1 MNDRG
6 INDMCRK
13 KLGKESYISQIDL
26 EFIILEFYKT
36 KIELTNNDLYKIM
49 CAIKKSVQ
57 AKELDYEPVEK
68 KIYFGNEREPN
79 MRHLST
85 WLPFTITLQVI
96 ANELDQCE
104 N

>member
-49 CAIKKSVQ
+49 CAIKKSV
-57 AKELDYEPVEK
+57 
-68 KIYFGNEREPN
+68 
-79 MRHLST
+79 
-85 WLPFTITLQVI
+85 
-96 ANELDQCE
+96 
-104 N
+104 